1 MIPMSEHAPRYSAEK
16 AMEMLLEGNREYL
29 RTGLHSTEIGED
41 IRLHT
46 ATKGQFPYAAIITCS
61 DSRVLPTA
69 IFNAGIG
76 ELFVIRSAG
85 NIVDGCALGSVE
97 YAIEHLGCR
106 LVVVLGHTHCGA
118 IKSTLEGPQEGPVA
132 YITEEI
138 RAHIRE
144 NATPDEACV
153 DNVNNSISKLEKG
166 LPKRDDVRYAGA
178 IYDIEKGSVR
188 FLD

>member
-1 MIPMSEHAPRYSAEK
+1 
-16 AMEMLLEGNREYL
+16 MEMLLEGNREYL
-29 RTGLHSTEIGED
+29 RTEQHSAEIGED
-41 IRLHT
+41 VRIHT
-46 ATKGQFPYAAIITCS
+46 AVKGQFPYAVIITCS

-76 ELFVIRSAG
+76 DLFVIRSAG
-85 NIVDGCALGSVE
+85 NIVDGCTLGSVE
-97 YAIEHLGCR
+97 YAVEHLGCR

-144 NATPDEACV
+144 NATPMEATL
-153 DNVNNSISKLEKG
+153 DNVGHAVSKLTEG
-166 LPKRDDVRYAGA
+166 LPKRDDVRFVGA
-178 IYDIEKGSVR
+178 MYDIEKGTVE